1 MFVIPQRRLQF
12 RSPVIAG
19 LLGFILLGAGLDK
32 AAAAEDDETAR
43 RLYQKAQRIVAE
55 GDSEEALDR
64 FLTLSQKYPQSEWA
78 AASLWEVYRISIH
91 LGDDESA
98 FEALNR
104 LIIGQPG
111 HFEKAHTAQLQL
123 VKRLLGSGKETRR
136 SLEPVR
142 RTQTTPP
149 EIIQEMLKTIIK
161 NGPQSEVGIQAHYY
175 LGIALEKSGEDKEA
189 IAMHED
195 FAETYPH
202 HELADD
208 AGYQVGYIAYKTWKT
223 MRSTGPHQRENAAVY
238 LAWFIAKFPESDKV
252 AQARSCLSEV
262 RSSEL
267 RELMSLVRFYE
278 SRGNA
283 KAVAIYHQQIA
294 ERFPEVVM
302 ADQELREKV
311 MKSVEAQ
318 AEVKPDA
325 DVVGP
330 VR

>member
-1 MFVIPQRRLQF
+1 MFVTSPSFSFL
-12 RSPVIAG
+12 RSPVITG
-19 LLGFILLGAGLDK
+19 LLCFVLLGLNLGK
-32 AAAAEDDETAR
+32 TQAADDGETVR
-43 RLYQKAQRIVAE
+43 KLYQKAQRLVAE

-78 AASLWEVYRISIH
+78 PASLWEVYRISVH
-91 LGDDESA
+91 LGDDEAA

-111 HFEKAHTAQLQL
+111 HFEKAHSAQLQL
-123 VKRLLGSGKETRR
+123 VKRLLGGGKETRR

-142 RTQTTPP
+142 KSQTTPP

-175 LGIALEKSGEDKEA
+175 LGIALEKSGEFKEA

-195 FAETYPH
+195 FAETYPQ

-208 AGYQVGYIAYKTWKT
+208 AGYQVGYIAYKQWKT
-223 MRSTGPHQRENAAVY
+223 MRSTGPHQRENAAIY

-267 RELMSLVRFYE
+267 RELMSLARFYE
-278 SRGNA
+278 SRGNE
-283 KAVAIYHQQIA
+283 KAAAIYHEQIA
-294 ERFPEVVM
+294 SRFPEAVI
-302 ADQELREKV
+302 ADKDLQIGRASCRERV
-311 MKSVEAQ
+311 S
-318 AEVKPDA
+318 
-325 DVVGP
+325 
-330 VR
+330 